1 MSYTIRQVATQFHMQ
16 PSTLRYYEDQG
27 LLCDVERDDAG
38 RTETGQRIYEDCH
51 IDRLCAICCFKNAG
65 MTIDDLK
72 KFFVYESNE
81 PEHIDEILD
90 LLESRR
96 ESLDEQRRALNEAA
110 MHVQR
115 KLHYYGDI
123 KRAIDAGEDCVYPSK
138 ALLGS
143 ARSSSQTT
151 SDITKNAMASL
162 PQLMPNPCQPSAS
175 RLMKSYGY
183 GLPPAAGPDPGQIA
197 ARASTKTK
205 YAGKYASHE
214 NM

>member
-1 MSYTIRQVATQFHMQ
+1 MSYTIRQVATRFHMQ

-27 LLCDVERDDAG
+27 LLTNVE

-115 KLHYYGDI
+115 KLI
-123 KRAIDAGEDCVYPSK
+123 TMATSSVPSTPVK
-138 ALLGS
+138 TG
-143 ARSSSQTT
+143 R
-151 SDITKNAMASL
+151 I
-162 PQLMPNPCQPSAS
+162 
-175 RLMKSYGY
+175 G
-183 GLPPAAGPDPGQIA
+183 
-197 ARASTKTK
+197 ASTKT
-205 YAGKYASHE
+205 APIPLNVE
-214 NM
+214 TIEC

>member
-27 LLCDVERDDAG
+27 LLTNVE

-51 IDRLCAICCFKNAG
+51 IDRLRAICCFKNAG

-96 ESLDEQRRALNEAA
+96 ESLDEQR
-110 MHVQR
+110 

-123 KRAIDAGEDCVYPSK
+123 KRAIDAGEDWPDWREY
-138 ALLGS
+138 
-143 ARSSSQTT
+143 
-151 SDITKNAMASL
+151 KN
-162 PQLMPNPCQPSAS
+162 
-175 RLMKSYGY
+175 
-183 GLPPAAGPDPGQIA
+183 
-197 ARASTKTK
+197 RAYSI
-205 YAGKYASHE
+205 E
-214 NM
+214 C

>member
-27 LLCDVERDDAG
+27 LLTNVE

-51 IDRLCAICCFKNAG
+51 IDRLRAICCFKNAG

-110 MHVQR
+110 MHVTM
-115 KLHYYGDI
+115 
-123 KRAIDAGEDCVYPSK
+123 ATSSVPSTPVK
-138 ALLGS
+138 TG
-143 ARSSSQTT
+143 R
-151 SDITKNAMASL
+151 I
-162 PQLMPNPCQPSAS
+162 
-175 RLMKSYGY
+175 G
-183 GLPPAAGPDPGQIA
+183 
-197 ARASTKTK
+197 ASTKT
-205 YAGKYASHE
+205 APIPLNVESIE
-214 NM
+214 C

>member
-27 LLCDVERDDAG
+27 LLTNVE

-51 IDRLCAICCFKNAG
+51 IDRLRAICCFKNAG

-123 KRAIDAGEDCVYPSK
+123 KRAIDAGEDWPDWRVVPEK
-138 ALLGS
+138 LRTLDRG
-143 ARSSSQTT
+143 RPWRDSQF
-151 SDITKNAMASL
+151 
-162 PQLMPNPCQPSAS
+162 
-175 RLMKSYGY
+175 
-183 GLPPAAGPDPGQIA
+183 
-197 ARASTKTK
+197 ASTRL
-205 YAGKYASHE
+205 SPSRD
-214 NM
+214 MSR

>member
-27 LLCDVERDDAG
+27 LLTNVE

-51 IDRLCAICCFKNAG
+51 IDRLRAICCFKNAG

-72 KFFVYESNE
+72 SSSCMSPMSPSISMKS
-81 PEHIDEILD
+81 LM
-90 LLESRR
+90 LESRR

-123 KRAIDAGEDCVYPSK
+123 KRAIDAGEDWPDWREY
-138 ALLGS
+138 
-143 ARSSSQTT
+143 
-151 SDITKNAMASL
+151 KN
-162 PQLMPNPCQPSAS
+162 
-175 RLMKSYGY
+175 
-183 GLPPAAGPDPGQIA
+183 
-197 ARASTKTK
+197 RAYSI
-205 YAGKYASHE
+205 E
-214 NM
+214 C

>member
-1 MSYTIRQVATQFHMQ
+1 MSYTIRQVSTQFRMQ

-27 LLCDVERDDAG
+27 LLTNVG
-38 RTETGQRIYEDCH
+38 RTETGQRVYEECH
-51 IDRLCAICCFKNAG
+51 LNRLRAICCFKNAG

-96 ESLDEQRRALNEAA
+96 AALDEQRRALNEAA

-123 KRAIDAGEDCVYPSK
+123 KRSIDSGKPLPDWADYKNRVYS
-138 ALLGS
+138 
-143 ARSSSQTT
+143 
-151 SDITKNAMASL
+151 IE
-162 PQLMPNPCQPSAS
+162 C
-175 RLMKSYGY
+175 
-183 GLPPAAGPDPGQIA
+183 
-197 ARASTKTK
+197 
-205 YAGKYASHE
+205 
-214 NM
+214 

>member
-1 MSYTIRQVATQFHMQ
+1 
-16 PSTLRYYEDQG
+16 
-27 LLCDVERDDAG
+27 LLTNVE

-123 KRAIDAGEDCVYPSK
+123 KRAIDAGEDWPDWREY
-138 ALLGS
+138 
-143 ARSSSQTT
+143 
-151 SDITKNAMASL
+151 KN
-162 PQLMPNPCQPSAS
+162 
-175 RLMKSYGY
+175 
-183 GLPPAAGPDPGQIA
+183 
-197 ARASTKTK
+197 RAYSI
-205 YAGKYASHE
+205 E
-214 NM
+214 C

>member
-27 LLCDVERDDAG
+27 LLTNVE

-51 IDRLCAICCFKNAG
+51 IDRLRAICCFKNAG

-81 PEHIDEILD
+81 PEHIDEFLD

-123 KRAIDAGEDCVYPSK
+123 KRAIDAGEDWPDWREY
-138 ALLGS
+138 
-143 ARSSSQTT
+143 
-151 SDITKNAMASL
+151 KN
-162 PQLMPNPCQPSAS
+162 
-175 RLMKSYGY
+175 
-183 GLPPAAGPDPGQIA
+183 
-197 ARASTKTK
+197 RAYSI
-205 YAGKYASHE
+205 E
-214 NM
+214 C

>member
-27 LLCDVERDDAG
+27 LLTNVE

-51 IDRLCAICCFKNAG
+51 IDRLRAICCFKNAG

-110 MHVQR
+110 MH
-115 KLHYYGDI
+115 
-123 KRAIDAGEDCVYPSK
+123 C
-138 ALLGS
+138 
-143 ARSSSQTT
+143 
-151 SDITKNAMASL
+151 
-162 PQLMPNPCQPSAS
+162 SAS
-175 RLMKSYGY
+175 SITMATSSVPSTPVKTGRIG
-183 GLPPAAGPDPGQIA
+183 
-197 ARASTKTK
+197 ASTKT
-205 YAGKYASHE
+205 APIPLNVE
-214 NM
+214 TIEC

>member
-27 LLCDVERDDAG
+27 LL
-38 RTETGQRIYEDCH
+38 T
-51 IDRLCAICCFKNAG
+51 AG

-123 KRAIDAGEDCVYPSK
+123 KRAIDAGEDWPDWREY
-138 ALLGS
+138 
-143 ARSSSQTT
+143 
-151 SDITKNAMASL
+151 KN
-162 PQLMPNPCQPSAS
+162 
-175 RLMKSYGY
+175 
-183 GLPPAAGPDPGQIA
+183 
-197 ARASTKTK
+197 RAYSI
-205 YAGKYASHE
+205 E
-214 NM
+214 C

>member
-1 MSYTIRQVATQFHMQ
+1 MSYTIRQVATRFHMQ

-27 LLCDVERDDAG
+27 LLTNVE

-51 IDRLCAICCFKNAG
+51 I
-65 MTIDDLK
+65 
-72 KFFVYESNE
+72 VYESNE

-123 KRAIDAGEDCVYPSK
+123 KRAIDAGEDWPDWREY
-138 ALLGS
+138 
-143 ARSSSQTT
+143 
-151 SDITKNAMASL
+151 KN
-162 PQLMPNPCQPSAS
+162 
-175 RLMKSYGY
+175 
-183 GLPPAAGPDPGQIA
+183 
-197 ARASTKTK
+197 RAYSI
-205 YAGKYASHE
+205 E
-214 NM
+214 C